1 MLHSTPKAITVFS
14 CSVWFPCKYSSQV
27 MKTSRWRQVP
37 EQEVT
42 GKLSQTES
50 SGSFGKLFA
59 YLNDIRQDERT
70 PAEASDSH
78 WPGTS
83 CCSVD
88 TGNIC
93 ERVWTARGKIPLS
106 AKHALGTARSRKA
119 WRSRDNTNSAAQKAV
134 YTGLIMTVSGPS
146 RRASES
152 SVLTVTRGPKV
163 SKEMSAPIGAWGA
176 RKDLFPSQWT
186 ILPT

>member
-27 MKTSRWRQVP
+27 MKTSKWRQVP

-42 GKLSQTES
+42 GKRSQTES

-70 PAEASDSH
+70 PAESLDSH

-93 ERVWTARGKIPLS
+93 ERFSTVSGKIPLS
-106 AKHALGTARSRKA
+106 AKNALGTVRSRKA
-119 WRSRDNTNSAAQKAV
+119 GRSRGTILKAQHMRRPY
-134 YTGLIMTVSGPS
+134 YTELIMKMSGLS
-146 RRASES
+146 RRGSES
-152 SVLTVTRGPKV
+152 SFLTGIRSPKV
-163 SKEMSAPIGAWGA
+163 SKEMSAPIWAWGVWE
-176 RKDLFPSQWT
+176 DLFQS
-186 ILPT
+186 